1 MQNLSLQKLS
11 FTMQLSTVFSDFILS
26 FVSIF
31 VAIQIK
37 NITSYSKAVG
47 FLGFIAIGISAGLG
61 AIHFLGIEILDPIY
75 RFSVGF
81 ASFVG
86 VPLIG
91 TGFFHIG
98 IKKLEKNFI
107 YPIAGVFIFL
117 YIIFGYIF
125 LFPLLSTALGG
136 VAMITVILVC
146 IRKNSGET
154 KIPALYGILGAILFI
169 LAGLVIGTTGSR
181 GPILNVDIFHIVLAV
196 AVYSLSVSL
205 KRLSYRS
212 L

>member
-1 MQNLSLQKLS
+1 
-11 FTMQLSTVFSDFILS
+11 MQLSTVFSDFILS

-205 KRLSYRS
+205 KRLSY
-212 L
+212 